1 MKEALIGMTRWTLA
15 AAALGI
21 ALITQTSVAADA
33 PVGSASPAST
43 AAPAPSP
50 SLYQIVADLARVDAM
65 KREIDAALG
74 GTTDLGAL
82 TAPLDESPLPHPF
95 QSLEWS
101 SDPATRVR
109 YMELRALDAH
119 LRERLRIVGEASRS
133 IGSLAQKLVAT
144 VERLDRESA
153 LWPQRAKLAL
163 EAQAPREV
171 QRSVDAVVPELA
183 QLRERLVARRD
194 ELLVAYERAGR
205 LQARLESMRASVTER
220 RERLW
225 PRLRSAVSE
234 PMWRQTSGPLPV
246 EELRA
251 NVTLMRYDLDKYVA
265 RSGGRLALWF
275 VALVALS
282 FLILRRP
289 TAVSVHAALSPP
301 PLPAGA
307 ALCAALLVA
316 VACIPAVA
324 PAGAPMTLY
333 RLLFLGFP
341 LIAAVVATRTFA
353 RALPATAWTLAFAVF
368 LNEFRIVAEM
378 SAPADWMLLLLQ
390 TLPFGIALLHDWRRG
405 ALARAFPSM
414 PRLLLRGLVQADALA
429 LALAL
434 AASFAG
440 YVGFAG
446 VLVAL
451 AVIAPGFVLS
461 FAALAWAVAQAFA
474 GLLSLPIAQT
484 IRSVREQPR
493 TILRVFWR
501 FVVLAA
507 WVGGIAAL
515 ALSYSALDDVLRAL
529 DTLAQTS
536 VSAGEVTITLKA
548 VVSALLVVAVTWLVT
563 KFVRFVLDWE
573 ILPRLNLRAGVPVAV
588 STIVGYVLV
597 IVGAVLAMA
606 ALGIDLTKLTLVAGA
621 LGIGVGLGLQ
631 NVVNNFASGLILM
644 LERPINVGDQIDVG
658 GVIGEVKRIGVRSST
673 IRTLQ
678 GAEIIVPN
686 ADLAS
691 KQVTNWTLS
700 DRGRRYDIDI
710 GVAYGADPTAVLQ
723 LLEKAAASVAE
734 VRTKPAPRAAFT
746 GFGDNSLEFRLYAW
760 VDSIDVGIQAQSGL
774 RTAILKA
781 LDKAGIDIPFPQRDV
796 RIRYMPEATHAAG

>member
-1 MKEALIGMTRWTLA
+1 MTRCTLR
-15 AAALGI
+15 AAALAI
-21 ALITQTSVAADA
+21 ALIAQPSSAADA
-33 PVGSASPAST
+33 PAGTASPAST
-43 AAPAPSP
+43 AAPAPSA
-50 SLYQIVADLARVDAM
+50 SLYQIVTDLARVDAM
-65 KREIDAALG
+65 KREIDAALR
-74 GTTDLGAL
+74 GTTDWAAL
-82 TAPLDESPLPHPF
+82 TAPLDESPLAHPF
-95 QSLEWS
+95 QTLEWGG
-101 SDPATRVR
+101 DPVTRVH

-133 IGSLAQKLVAT
+133 IGSLAQKLVAS
-144 VERLDRESA
+144 VERLDRETA
-153 LWPQRAKLAL
+153 LWPQRTKLAL
-163 EAQAPREV
+163 DAQAPREV

-194 ELLVAYERAGR
+194 DLLVAYERAVR

-234 PMWRQTSGPLPV
+234 PMWRQAAGPFPV
-246 EELRA
+246 AELRA
-251 NVTLMRYDLDKYVA
+251 NVTLMRYDLDEYIA
-265 RSGGRLALWF
+265 RSGAPLAVWF

-282 FLILRRP
+282 FLLLRRP
-289 TAVSVHAALSPP
+289 TTVSVHAAPA
-301 PLPAGA
+301 LPAGA

-316 VACIPAVA
+316 VACLVAVA
-324 PAGAPMTLY
+324 PVGAPMTFY

-353 RALPATAWTLAFAVF
+353 RAIPATAWTLAFAVF

-378 SAPADWMLLLLQ
+378 SPLADWMLLLLQ
-390 TLPFGIALLHDWRRG
+390 TLPFGIALLRDWRRG
-405 ALARAFPSM
+405 ALARAFPST
-414 PRLLLRGLVQADALA
+414 PRLLLRGLVQADVLA

-446 VLVAL
+446 VLGAL
-451 AVIAPGFVLS
+451 AVIAPGFALS
-461 FAALAWAVAQAFA
+461 FAALAWSVAQAFA
-474 GLLSLPIAQT
+474 GLLSLPIART
-484 IRSVREQPR
+484 IRSVREQPG

-507 WVGGIAAL
+507 WIGGIAAL
-515 ALSYSALDDVLRAL
+515 ALSYSALDEVLRAL
-529 DTLAQTS
+529 DTLAQMS
-536 VSAGEVTITLKA
+536 VSAGDVTITLKA
-548 VVSALLVVAVTWLVT
+548 VVSALVVVAVTWLVT
-563 KFVRFVLDWE
+563 KLARFVLDSE

-597 IVGAVLAMA
+597 IAGAVLAMA
-606 ALGIDLTKLTLVAGA
+606 ALGIDLTQLTLVAGA

-644 LERPINVGDQIDVG
+644 LERPINVGDRIDVD
-658 GVIGEVKRIGVRSST
+658 GVLGEVKRIGVRSST

-700 DRGRRYDIDI
+700 DRARRYDIDI

-723 LLEKAAASVAE
+723 LLEKAAASVPE
-734 VRTKPAPRAAFT
+734 VRTNPAPLGAFT
-746 GFGDNSLEFRLYAW
+746 GFGDSSLEFRLYAW
-760 VDSIDVGIQAQSGL
+760 VDSIDVGIQAQNGL
-774 RTAILKA
+774 RTAIVKA
-781 LDKAGIDIPFPQRDV
+781 LDAAGIEIPFPQRDV
-796 RIRYMPEATHAAG
+796 RIRYMPEAAVVRTLAAQAP